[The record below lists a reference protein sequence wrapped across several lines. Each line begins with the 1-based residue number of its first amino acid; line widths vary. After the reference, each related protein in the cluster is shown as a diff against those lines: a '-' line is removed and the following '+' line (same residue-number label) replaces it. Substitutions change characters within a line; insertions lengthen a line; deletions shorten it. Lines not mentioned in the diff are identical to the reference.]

1 LPGVGDVLLFG
12 HLLSAFALVAG
23 AATAGI
29 LQLAAGRRRRPSEV
43 ALLLRTT
50 RPAVLLVVV
59 GLVGTLGFGIAL
71 ARHQG
76 RSLGETWISAALA
89 LWVVALVTGE
99 LGGRSARHARRLA
112 ERLAAEGDRPSDELR
127 ELVSHRPA
135 LLLSYASAA
144 AILAIV
150 VLMVWKPGS

>member
-1 LPGVGDVLLFG
+1 VEHLLLFG

-23 AATAGI
+23 AAAAGI
-29 LQLAAGRRRRPSEV
+29 LQLAAGRRERPSEV

-59 GLVGTLGFGIAL
+59 GLLGTLGFGIGL

-76 RSLGETWISAALA
+76 RSLGEAWLSAALG
-89 LWVVALVTGE
+89 LWAFALVTGE

-112 ERLAAEGDRPSDELR
+112 ERLAAAGDRPSEELR
-127 ELVSHRPA
+127 ALVSHRPS
-135 LLLSYASAA
+135 LLLSYLSSA